1 MVRGKVEMKRIEN
14 ATSRQVTFSKRRVGL
29 RKKAY
34 ELSVLCDVEVAL
46 IIFSQKGKLFEF
58 SSSNIRQIIQR
69 YHECSKEARS
79 NNIGGEAGG
88 QYMEHLK
95 HETILMEKK
104 LELLQVSQR
113 KLLGQGLESCSMGEL
128 NEIDCQ
134 LEKSLQN
141 VRTRKDQVYKEQ
153 IESLKAKHTQLLH
166 ENAILFDKCGLKPN
180 MIQSPTPIPTPPSPS
195 PRPAPAKQ
203 KEIVS
208 GSNNTQNYMVE
219 TDLFIGLSATRCS

>member
-14 ATSRQVTFSKRRVGL
+14 ATSRQVSFSKRRVGL

-46 IIFSQKGKLFEF
+46 IIFSQKGKLYEF

-69 YHECSKEARS
+69 YHERSKEARS
-79 NNIGGEAGG
+79 NNNNDSG
-88 QYMEHLK
+88 QYREHLK

-104 LELLQVSQR
+104 IELLEVSQR
-113 KLLGQGLESCSMGEL
+113 KLLGQGLESCSMREL

-134 LEKSLQN
+134 LEKSLKHI
-141 VRTRKDQVYKEQ
+141 RTRKH
-153 IESLKAKHTQLLH
+153 IHLLQ
-166 ENAILFDKCGLKPN
+166 ENAILLDKCGLKPN
-180 MIQSPTPIPTPPSPS
+180 MIPSP
-195 PRPAPAKQ
+195 PPALARQ
-203 KEIVS
+203 KEIGS
-208 GSNNTQNYMVE
+208 GSNNTQNCMVE

>member
-141 VRTRKDQVYKEQ
+141 VRTRK
-153 IESLKAKHTQLLH
+153 
-166 ENAILFDKCGLKPN
+166 CGLKPN

>member
-1 MVRGKVEMKRIEN
+1 MKRIEN

-141 VRTRKDQVYKEQ
+141 VRTRK
-153 IESLKAKHTQLLH
+153 HTQLLH

>member
-14 ATSRQVTFSKRRVGL
+14 ATSRQVSFSKRRVGL

-46 IIFSQKGKLFEF
+46 IIFSQKGKLYEF

-69 YHECSKEARS
+69 YHERSKEARS
-79 NNIGGEAGG
+79 NNNNDSG
-88 QYMEHLK
+88 QYREHLK

-104 LELLQVSQR
+104 IELLEVSQR
-113 KLLGQGLESCSMGEL
+113 KLLGQGLESCSMREL

-134 LEKSLQN
+134 LEKSLKHI
-141 VRTRKDQVYKEQ
+141 RTR
-153 IESLKAKHTQLLH
+153 
-166 ENAILFDKCGLKPN
+166 KCGLKPN
-180 MIQSPTPIPTPPSPS
+180 MIPSP
-195 PRPAPAKQ
+195 PPALARQ
-203 KEIVS
+203 KEIGS
-208 GSNNTQNYMVE
+208 GSNNTQNCMVE